1 MVLTSGPST
10 SGSGSPT
17 ESSSTASDKTDQAL
31 SGLSDDVDRIAIVD
45 KSVERPASP
54 SPSATQD
61 TKESGPHP
69 LFHGGSLREDDL
81 RAHPDLYP
89 FLSRRPAHS
98 TAPLPEL
105 LHEYAYFAQG
115 EYEDNVAEEEDEEDV
130 EQLAESERQAIEQ
143 EFGPEEALFDD
154 DEVRSGDDQEDT
166 RRSYGRE
173 EEEVQQVEMA
183 GGMTEEEMRKE
194 RSRLMAEEYERN
206 CGSLWTD
213 YRACLQVSLTKA
225 GDGRYPTDT
234 VMWRVIP

>member
-1 MVLTSGPST
+1 MEKPDQAVLGDLGQESLTDEKLGRST
-10 SGSGSPT
+10 STTISRPSSPPT
-17 ESSSTASDKTDQAL
+17 STAT
-31 SGLSDDVDRIAIVD
+31 GTV
-45 KSVERPASP
+45 P
-54 SPSATQD
+54 
-61 TKESGPHP
+61 KEHAPHP
-69 LFHGGSLREDDL
+69 AFRGGSLREDDV

-115 EYEDNVAEEEDEEDV
+115 EYEDEVVDEEDEEDV

-154 DEVRSGDDQEDT
+154 VLPGGDDDEGDIG
-166 RRSYGRE
+166 RRNLGRQD
-173 EEEVQQVEMA
+173 EEVQQVEMA

-213 YRACLQVSLTKA
+213 YRACLQVSRGWACSRTRRA
-225 GDGRYPTDT
+225 TYH
-234 VMWRVIP
+234 